1 MPPVGAM
8 ASGRLLGLPKMSTW
22 VSTCATFTSTLRQ
35 QAHALEGG
43 AVLAQRDL
51 VLGAAVEE
59 VEDRARQPAFR
70 QPAQVLDVD
79 GLLQGH
85 NCGSTLPLKAK
96 SVSRLFAL
104 AVAFLFALPAAA
116 QNFPNKPMRIVVP
129 FTPAGAV
136 DIATRATANEM
147 QKILGQPVA
156 VENKPGAGGNLGVL
170 DVARAAPDGYSM
182 VMSTSGIQAINPAL
196 YAKMPLDPNKEL
208 APVAPIVSL
217 SNVLVV
223 HPSVPARSVKE
234 VIALARKDP
243 GKWTYASSGNGTS
256 IHMSGAMFTQITK
269 TDILHIPYKGSAP
282 AVTDLLGGQTH
293 MMFDNIPSSLPHI
306 KSGKLIAL
314 ATTGAKRDPALP
326 DLPTIAEAG
335 VPGYESGVWFGI
347 MVPAATPR
355 DIIARLNAAAVQAT
369 KSPEFIKRMTD
380 LGYNIIPGT
389 PEDMAK
395 MLDTELKRWAPIVK
409 ASGAKVD

>member
-1 MPPVGAM
+1 V
-8 ASGRLLGLPKMSTW
+8 
-22 VSTCATFTSTLRQ
+22 F
-35 QAHALEGG
+35 
-43 AVLAQRDL
+43 
-51 VLGAAVEE
+51 
-59 VEDRARQPAFR
+59 
-70 QPAQVLDVD
+70 
-79 GLLQGH
+79 
-85 NCGSTLPLKAK
+85 
-96 SVSRLFAL
+96 RLFAIAL
-104 AVAFLFALPAAA
+104 AFPLVALGQA
-116 QNFPNKPMRIVVP
+116 FPSKPMRIVVP

-147 QKILGQPVA
+147 TKILGHPVA

-170 DVARAAPDGYSM
+170 DVARSAPDGYSM

-196 YAKMPLDPNKEL
+196 YAKMPLDPNKDL

-223 HPSVPARSVKE
+223 HPSVPAKSVQD
-234 VIALARKDP
+234 VINLAKKDP

-256 IHMSGAMFTQITK
+256 IHMSGAMFTQLTG
-269 TDILHIPYKGSAP
+269 TDIVHIPYKGSAP
-282 AVTDLLGGQTH
+282 AITDLLAGQTN

-306 KSGKLIAL
+306 KSGRLRAI

-335 VPGYESGVWFGI
+335 VKGYESGVWFGI

-355 DIIARLNAAAVQAT
+355 DIVMKLNAAAVQAT
-369 KSPEFIKRMTD
+369 KAPEFVKRMTD
-380 LGYNIIPGT
+380 LGYNIIPGS
-389 PEDMAK
+389 PEQMAT
-395 MLDTELKRWAPIVK
+395 MLKEELARWAPIVK

>member
-1 MPPVGAM
+1 
-8 ASGRLLGLPKMSTW
+8 MSR
-22 VSTCATFTSTLRQ
+22 TF
-35 QAHALEGG
+35 A
-43 AVLAQRDL
+43 L
-51 VLGAAVEE
+51 VLSA
-59 VEDRARQPAFR
+59 
-70 QPAQVLDVD
+70 
-79 GLLQGH
+79 LL
-85 NCGSTLPLKAK
+85 S
-96 SVSRLFAL
+96 
-104 AVAFLFALPAAA
+104 LPAGA
-116 QNFPNKPMRIVVP
+116 QTFPSKPLRIVVP

-147 QKILGQPVA
+147 SKTLGQPVT

-208 APVAPIVSL
+208 TSVAPIVAL

-234 VIALARKDP
+234 IIALAKKDP

-256 IHMSGAMFTQITK
+256 IHMSGAMFTQFTG
-269 TDILHIPYKGSAP
+269 TDILHIPYKGSSP
-282 AVTDLLGGQTH
+282 AVTDLLAGQTN
-293 MMFDNIPSSLPHI
+293 MMFDNIPSALPHI

-326 DLPTIAEAG
+326 DLPTVAEAG
-335 VPGYESGVWFGI
+335 VPNYESGVWFGL
-347 MVPAATPR
+347 MVPAGTPR
-355 DIIARLNAAAVQAT
+355 DIVMRLNAAALQAA
-369 KSPEFIKRMTD
+369 KSPEFVKRMTD
-380 LGYNIIPGT
+380 LGYSIIPGS
-389 PEDMAK
+389 PEDMAA
-395 MLDTELKRWAPIVK
+395 MLKAELARWAPIVK